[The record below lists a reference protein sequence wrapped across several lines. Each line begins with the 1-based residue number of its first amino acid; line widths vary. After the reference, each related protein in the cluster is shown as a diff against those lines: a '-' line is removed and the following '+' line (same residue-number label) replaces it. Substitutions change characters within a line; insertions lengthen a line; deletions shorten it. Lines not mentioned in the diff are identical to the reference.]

1 MKQQYSM
8 NFQSNTRVGILGG
21 GQLGRMLLQA
31 GIDLNIHFKIMDPDL
46 KAPCADIAHEFV
58 HGDLQDYETVMEFG
72 KDVDVLTI
80 EIEKVNT
87 EALADLSMKG
97 VKVYPQPHLI
107 QMIQDKRVQ
116 KQFYKDYNIPTS
128 PFLLVE
134 SKKELEAHVDKLPM
148 VQKLGKDGYDGRGVQ
163 ILRSN
168 ADLDQG
174 FDAPSLLEDLIDIEK
189 ELSVIVARRADGKT
203 ETFPL
208 VELVYHPE
216 HNLVDYLLSPADV
229 PAAIAQQAI
238 EISLDL
244 VEKMKFVGLLAVEL
258 FWTKSGEVLVNEIAP
273 RPHNSGHHSIEGNYT
288 SQYQQLLRAILDL
301 PLGPTGTRQMGAML
315 NILGEDGH
323 TGPAQVQGLEEV
335 LALEGVFVH
344 LYGKAVTKPFRKM
357 GHVTIL
363 GNNREEILAKMDVVK
378 QQLKIVASKLG

>member
-1 MKQQYSM
+1 MT
-8 NFQSNTRVGILGG
+8 FQSNTKVGILGG

-31 GIDLNIHFKIMDPDL
+31 GLGLNIHFKIMDPDL

-58 HGDLQDYETVMEFG
+58 HGDLQDYDTVMAFG
-72 KDVDVLTI
+72 EGVDVLTI

-87 EALADLSMKG
+87 KALSDLAMKG

-116 KQFYKDYNIPTS
+116 KQFYQDYDIPTS
-128 PFLLVE
+128 PFILLE
-134 SKKELEAHVDKLPM
+134 TKEELEKHVDRLPA

-163 ILRSN
+163 ILKG
-168 ADLDQG
+168 AEDLHKG
-174 FDAPSLLEDLIDIEK
+174 FDAPSLLEDLVDIEK
-189 ELSVIVARRADGKT
+189 ELSVIVARRADGTT

-216 HNLVDYLLSPADV
+216 HNLVDYLLSPAEV
-229 PAAIAQQAI
+229 PADIAAKAV
-238 EISLDL
+238 EVSLDL
-244 VEKMKFVGLLAVEL
+244 AEKMKFVGLLAVEL

-288 SQYQQLLRAILDL
+288 SQYQQMLRAILDL
-301 PLGPTGTRQMGAML
+301 PLGSTSSRQTGAML

-323 TGPAQVQGLEEV
+323 QGPAEVHGLEEV

-344 LYGKAVTKPFRKM
+344 LYGKAITKPFRKM

-363 GNNREEILAKMDVVK
+363 GDSREEILEKMATVK
-378 QQLKIVASKLG
+378 EELKIKAAAIG